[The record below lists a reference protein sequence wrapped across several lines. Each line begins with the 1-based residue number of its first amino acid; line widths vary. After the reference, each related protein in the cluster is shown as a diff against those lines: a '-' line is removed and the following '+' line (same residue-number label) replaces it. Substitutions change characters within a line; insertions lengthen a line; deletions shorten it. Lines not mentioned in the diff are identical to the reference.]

1 MSTFQGSGMPP
12 FLEDFKRRLL
22 QGAFDR
28 TQQPLPGGIPKQ
40 EIVGMQPLQTGTI
53 AEMAKSFGLDPTTGK
68 RVGQASF
75 DPAFKEALD
84 TVRAG
89 VQTTTMGIPS
99 LQAAQ
104 AQFDPSTSNY
114 QQFFNQYQQDVTNE
128 ALKQMDEQ
136 AAQAQ
141 QKLATQP
148 QKAGAFGGS

>member
-1 MSTFQGSGMPP
+1 MSVFQGSGMPP
-12 FLEDFKRRLL
+12 FLEDFTRRLL

-40 EIVGMQPLQTGTI
+40 QIVGMQPLQTGTI
-53 AEMAKSFGLDPTTGK
+53 AEMAKSFGLDPTTGA
-68 RVGQASF
+68 RTGPASF
-75 DPAFKEALD
+75 EPAFKEAQD
-84 TVRAG
+84 AVRAG

-114 QQFFNQYQQDVTNE
+114 QQFFDQYQKDVTNE

-136 AAQAQ
+136 AAIAQ
-141 QKLATQP
+141 QNLATQA
-148 QKAGAFGGS
+148 QKAGAFG